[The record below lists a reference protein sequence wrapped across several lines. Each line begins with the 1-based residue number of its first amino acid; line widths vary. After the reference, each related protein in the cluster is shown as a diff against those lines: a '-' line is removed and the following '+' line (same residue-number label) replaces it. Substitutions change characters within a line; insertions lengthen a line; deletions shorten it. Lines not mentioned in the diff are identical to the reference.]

1 MWAFIGGLFTVIFWI
16 IAIPIILIIY
26 FTSRPSKEELEERER
41 TAELERKRREREEI
55 TRKILEKQRKYKLKE
70 EIRQEL
76 LDRGHLIGTEWKRPS
91 IPRDIANAVY
101 TRDNGRCV
109 YCGSTENI
117 HIDHIIPFSRGGASS
132 IENLQLLCQK
142 CNLEKSNNIG

>member
-55 TRKILEKQRKYKLKE
+55 TRKILEKQRKYKLK
-70 EIRQEL
+70 
-76 LDRGHLIGTEWKRPS
+76 
-91 IPRDIANAVY
+91 
-101 TRDNGRCV
+101 
-109 YCGSTENI
+109 
-117 HIDHIIPFSRGGASS
+117 GAYLA
-132 IENLQLLCQK
+132 IWR
-142 CNLEKSNNIG
+142 